1 MEKKRLL
8 IDMDHVMA
16 DITSQYIKWY
26 QDATGIKIERDSLL
40 GKPEDLAFPEPQLI
54 RQFVY
59 KPGFFRTAPVMP
71 GSQDVVSKL
80 NELYDLYVVS
90 AAMEF
95 PQSLTEK
102 FQWLGEHFPFV
113 SWRQIIFCGSK
124 KAIWGDYMIDD
135 HLKNLDHF
143 KGEKLLFSATHN
155 INTHANGYKRVNN
168 WAEVRDL
175 LIGNLAPT

>member
-1 MEKKRLL
+1 
-8 IDMDHVMA
+8 MDHVMA
-16 DITSQYIKWY
+16 DITSQYIKWD

-102 FQWLGEHFPFV
+102 FQWLGEHF
-113 SWRQIIFCGSK
+113 
-124 KAIWGDYMIDD
+124 
-135 HLKNLDHF
+135 
-143 KGEKLLFSATHN
+143 
-155 INTHANGYKRVNN
+155 
-168 WAEVRDL
+168 
-175 LIGNLAPT
+175 